1 MRGNAEYKTPAEG
14 YGAILALDPQTGE
27 KRWEFKMVNFTEC
40 GVLST
45 AGGVVF
51 GGGKDGIFVALDAET
66 GTPLWHVNVGDTA
79 NGMGSGPMTYAVNG
93 KQYIITTAADTMYAF
108 ALPD

>member
-1 MRGNAEYKTPAEG
+1 
-14 YGAILALDPQTGE
+14 
-27 KRWEFKMVNFTEC
+27 MVNYTES

-51 GGGKDGIFVALDAET
+51 GGGKDGIFFALDAES
-66 GTPLWHVNVGDTA
+66 GKPLWNVNVGD
-79 NGMGSGPMTYAVNG
+79 GGGGLGSGPMSYAVNG
-93 KQYIITTAADTMYAF
+93 KQYIVTTGDDTMYAF